1 MSSMVKHKKKR
12 RIRNMLLQPALQGKL
27 GLYCTFLSAV
37 FAASI
42 YTILVQSFA
51 DISESVAELAG
62 INPEQVREVIG
73 IHWSL
78 TQFWIYI
85 SSAFYIALILLL
97 VIWFTH
103 RMVGPTIAFRRHLA
117 RLQKGDFSAKTHLRK
132 GDAFKEVAD
141 ALNKLSDVMQRAYK
155 SENEY

>member
-1 MSSMVKHKKKR
+1 MVKHKRKR

-27 GLYCTFLSAV
+27 GLYCMLLSGI

-42 YTILVQSFA
+42 YTILVRSFG

-62 INPEQVREVIG
+62 IEADQVREVIG
-73 IHWSL
+73 IHWGL

-85 SSAFYIALILLL
+85 SSAFYIALILLI

-103 RMVGPTIAFRRHLA
+103 RMVGPTIAFRRHLV
-117 RLQKGDFSAKTHLRK
+117 RLQKGDFSVKTHLRK
-132 GDAFKEVAD
+132 GDAFKEVAE

-155 SENEY
+155 SDKEY

>member
-1 MSSMVKHKKKR
+1 MVKHKKKR
-12 RIRNMLLQPALQGKL
+12 LIRNMLLQPALQGKL
-27 GLYCTFLSAV
+27 GLYCMVLSAL

-42 YTILVQSFA
+42 YAILVQSFS

-62 INPEQVREVIG
+62 INPDQVREVIG

-85 SSAFYIALILLL
+85 SSAIYIALILILI
-97 VIWFTH
+97 IWFTH

-117 RLQKGDFSAKTHLRK
+117 RLQKGDFSVKTHLRK
-132 GDAFKEVAD
+132 GDAFNEVAD
-141 ALNKLSDVMQRAYK
+141 ALNQLSDVMQRAYK
-155 SENEY
+155 SDKEY